1 MTTFVQRSAIA
12 AFLALALFTQSAHAQ
27 KIAVIDVNAVG
38 AQMPEYQNATAKIQ
52 SLQKMYQDS
61 MQAMKTKYLTT
72 KDTYDKLG
80 SAASADTKKKEDDDL
95 ASQEAAYAKF
105 NADKFGQD
113 GEVAQT
119 SANLMKPI
127 QEKLQNTIEAFAK
140 KEHYTVILP
149 KTATV
154 FTDPSLD
161 QTTKFEEYLKTA
173 Q

>member
-1 MTTFVQRSAIA
+1 MV
-12 AFLALALFTQSAHAQ
+12 LALLFTQSAQAQ

-38 AQMPEYQNATAKIQ
+38 SQMPEYQAATAKIQ

-61 MQAMKTKYLTT
+61 MQAMKTKYLAT

-80 SAASADTKKKEDDDL
+80 SAANSDTKKKEDDDL
-95 ASQEAAYAKF
+95 AAQEAAYAKF
-105 NADKFGQD
+105 NTDKFGQD
-113 GEVAQT
+113 GEIAQT

-127 QEKLQNTIEAFAK
+127 QDKLQNTLEAFAK
-140 KEHYTVILP
+140 KEHIAVILP

-154 FTDPSLD
+154 YADPTLD